1 MQYRNIDK
9 ILDNEHIDLG
19 DGIVTL
25 KTGYSK
31 EDKELFDNFVEA
43 VNKYGYGIK
52 SVIER
57 ERDNGN

>member
-1 MQYRNIDK
+1 MQYKNIDK

-19 DGIVTL
+19 DGTVTL

-31 EDKELFDNFVEA
+31 EDKELFDNFVET
-43 VNKYGYGIK
+43 VNTYGYGIK

-57 ERDNGN
+57 N